1 VPASNSALRAPLGA
15 LASWFRIVLAGRES
29 EGRPPHYSSPNRLI
43 NTQRS
48 RAAISQIDEPAV
60 MRKPSIPEQ
69 AGQYGE
75 RLVCER
81 LVHKGFLPLQRLNCA
96 ARLKLVL
103 AVQFGID
110 ELRE

>member
-1 VPASNSALRAPLGA
+1 
-15 LASWFRIVLAGRES
+15 
-29 EGRPPHYSSPNRLI
+29 
-43 NTQRS
+43 
-48 RAAISQIDEPAV
+48 